1 MNLDGLR
8 GAVRK
13 KSCAPI
19 AVTEKEEEAPE
30 KKD

>member
-13 KSCAPI
+13 KSCAPV
-19 AVTEKEEEAPE
+19 AVTETEEETPE
-30 KKD
+30 KKN